1 MASNPIGG
9 CWSGPLTPRLSCRM
23 CISRSDLPAG
33 NVVCG
38 DDQHGPTFLRARLLG
53 RVASAGC
60 GRLGLRQVGFGRLG
74 RLGGAGEGQHR
85 TFAGALAIPV
95 VDVDGDELAGTDLLE
110 EDLLAQLVLELPL
123 DG

>member
-1 MASNPIGG
+1 M
-9 CWSGPLTPRLSCRM
+9 TPAVM
-23 CISRSDLPAG
+23 VFITYPPESRSVDRTSPPQPR
-33 NVVCG
+33 CG
-38 DDQHGPTFLRARLLG
+38 LG

-74 RLGGAGEGQHR
+74 RLGGAAEGQHR

-110 EDLLAQLVLELPL
+110 EDLLAQRVLELPL
-123 DG
+123 DRAPQRPRAQHGVEP